1 MGKAGNQRKNPERL
15 PFLSGRPFI
24 QKGRVGTTTRTNEYM
39 MVGRGTWSGS
49 DSGWIKDAG
58 SPSIFHLLLWSPL
71 EPPWAHQWP
80 AEEGYESHGP
90 LCYVCSAHAP
100 TAACVLLLHLYV
112 RTMQVACR
120 PCMYSQSICMSESS
134 QKHGRRGD
142 WRGLATVG
150 WPPRSRCAMCGA
162 LRLVPGLRGAPLPR
176 LFAAPSS
183 VHCYGRVTVG
193 LSAGRSADCCTI
205 QGGVRELGCRSK
217 PLVQGWP

>member
-1 MGKAGNQRKNPERL
+1 MQGHFQ
-15 PFLSGRPFI
+15 
-24 QKGRVGTTTRTNEYM
+24 
-39 MVGRGTWSGS
+39 
-49 DSGWIKDAG
+49 
-58 SPSIFHLLLWSPL
+58 IFHLFLWSPL

-134 QKHGRRGD
+134 QKHGLEGD

-183 VHCYGRVTVG
+183 MHCYGRATVG

-205 QGGVRELGCRSK
+205 QGGFVSWVADRSRWCRGGREIGLVVVSHQMKLQPRLQMADCDGTLRSR
-217 PLVQGWP
+217 LWP